1 MELGVIMIN
10 EISQNVVGLQSL
22 QSKGGSGSVSRV
34 QEHSAVE
41 ASNVARPLKQVQA
54 GSTLLTPSGTVE
66 DKRIEEVVDNLNE
79 LAQSVQ
85 RKLEFTVDED
95 SGKTIIKVIDAET
108 GDTIRDIPP
117 EEILNMQKHLRE
129 VSDLLFNNQ
138 ERGVSLLFQ
147 GKA

>member
-22 QSKGGSGSVSRV
+22 QSNGGSGSVSRV

-41 ASNVARPLKQVQA
+41 ASNVVQPLKQGQA
-54 GSTLLTPSGTVE
+54 GSALLTPSVAVG

-138 ERGVSLLFQ
+138 ERGVSLLYQ
-147 GKA
+147 GEA